1 MSKHVTKGK
10 LEMVELGE
18 ERGRIQIKKI
28 LPDKIPVLAVFGEDI
43 KSGTKGDFLFWRGNQ
58 EFYFMKIWRLG
69 PRTSE
74 HERSYEKSAVNRY
87 SGILNTKKSEE
98 ILRRKGSI
106 MIRLGGVKNS
116 KLEGCF

>member
-18 ERGRIQIKKI
+18 ERGRIQIKVRDLKLI
-28 LPDKIPVLAVFGEDI
+28 VKKLERGLPLLKR
-43 KSGTKGDFLFWRGNQ
+43 KSR
-58 EFYFMKIWRLG
+58 IWKLG